1 MKKLLEI
8 ITASIGFTIG
18 AYFSALG
25 FNEAIHYE
33 LLIGLIVGYIF
44 CLLLRD

>member
-8 ITASIGFTIG
+8 IAASVGFTIG
-18 AYFSALG
+18 VYFSALG

-44 CLLLRD
+44 CLILRN